1 MILKLTKTFF
11 GVIAYKLDYSTRP
24 YKWWLLSKYEFQ
36 NFYNIIKSN
45 KFFDPRIFSWSNSYK
60 IFQTSNDNP
69 SGIAYNVKRKA
80 QISVPSRTVFGDREF
95 PAEFSILTTLKVKKR
110 AAGGNPRFLFSLL
123 HKTGFT
129 QLGLEVDANPRF
141 VYKVNIWYKFIF
153 WSIQLSLSNIFDR
166 IISRS
171 FFLVKFLVLL
181 SLNVET
187 LLIKITN
194 K

>member
-1 MILKLTKTFF
+1 MMVTIQM
-11 GVIAYKLDYSTRP
+11 
-24 YKWWLLSKYEFQ
+24 WLQ
-36 NFYNIIKSN
+36 DFYNIINSN
-45 KFFDPRIFSWSNSYK
+45 KFFDPRIFCWSNRYK

-153 WSIQLSLSNIFDR
+153 DQSNLVWAIFLIELSLQK
-166 IISRS
+166 SRDL
-171 FFLVKFLVLL
+171 FFG
-181 SLNVET
+181 
-187 LLIKITN
+187 
-194 K
+194 